1 MQIDGI
7 SAEIRLIRSSRRTLS
22 AEVRPDGSVTVR
34 APLRM
39 PLAEI
44 EQFLIRKAGFIERHV
59 QRCLADRQQHQEPQF
74 TAAELQEL
82 AKRAREVIPQR
93 TAIYADKIGVSYS
106 RITIR
111 CQKTRWGSCT
121 SAGNLN
127 FNCLLMLAP
136 PEVLDSVIVHELCH
150 RLHPNHSRSFYAA
163 VYRVFPDY
171 DRCDSWL
178 KQNGPALL
186 HRAGY

>member
-1 MQIDGI
+1 MQIAGI
-7 SAEIRLIRSSRRTLS
+7 TADISVIRSKRRTLAAEIR
-22 AEVRPDGSVTVR
+22 PDGTVLVR
-34 APLRM
+34 APMRLPEQEIRRF
-39 PLAEI
+39 LTEKAAYI
-44 EQFLIRKAGFIERHV
+44 EQHV
-59 QRCLADRQQHQEPQF
+59 QRCR
-74 TAAELQEL
+74 AELQKHPDPPFTAEEL
-82 AKRAREVIPQR
+82 TALIQRAKTVIPQR
-93 TAIYADKIGVSYS
+93 TAYYAAKIGVSYG

-150 RLHPNHSRSFYAA
+150 RLHPNHSHSFYAA
-163 VYRVFPDY
+163 VLRVFPEY
-171 DRCDSWL
+171 VRCDRWL

-186 HRAGY
+186 RRAGY